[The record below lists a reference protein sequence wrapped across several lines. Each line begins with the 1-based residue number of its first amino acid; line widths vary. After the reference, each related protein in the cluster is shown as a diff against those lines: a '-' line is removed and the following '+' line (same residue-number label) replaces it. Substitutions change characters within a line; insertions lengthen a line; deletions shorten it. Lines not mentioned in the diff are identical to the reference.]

1 MTTKFF
7 LQTAFIAS
15 AIVLSSCG
23 KDDTEIST
31 PPFSVGKEVSDTAP
45 LTGSVKGT
53 MVSGKTYYLDGEVTI
68 NRGDTLLLQPGVTV
82 YAKNA
87 ASVFIVKGV
96 FLSLGAKENP
106 VKLSVEG
113 KTKQDSPSTLPENDP
128 AMAGLWGG
136 IVCDMGCPKLV
147 LKWTNI
153 EYTGSHFTNP
163 PIEGLSG
170 HGYYWGV
177 TFLNPEGT
185 LVMEDCHMYGANTE
199 GCRVMGGY
207 ISILRN
213 KFEKIG
219 LQLGDAVTI
228 KGGGAQGD
236 VAYNVFIGCSSQC
249 IVVDN
254 FEGHTRQVTVNAY
267 NNTIINSGWRTAR
280 ANEVYGITYFRQAAG
295 LIYNNAIVNCRGGL
309 FLDAAKPPHPTALTY
324 GHNSF
329 YADTKA
335 IAENIYPWGSLTAPQ
350 TTDLPTPSSYLP
362 AGFQAGG
369 EYDGDAIVGINK
381 PLFKQFTIPCLDPA
395 KYSFTAGC
403 DFHLNAGSP
412 LIGKGTTSISALK
425 KVPFDPTFGVT
436 EYSEPGTDIGAYLA
450 TGAGNKL

>member
-1 MTTKFF
+1 MTAKNF
-7 LQTAFIAS
+7 QTAFIVG
-15 AIVLSSCG
+15 AILLCSSCQ
-23 KDDTEIST
+23 KDNTEIST
-31 PPFSVGKEVSDTAP
+31 PPFSVGKEVSDAAP

-53 MVSGKTYYLDGEVTI
+53 MTSGKTYYVDGEVTI
-68 NRGDTLLLQPGVTV
+68 NRGDTLLIQPGVTV

-87 ASVFIVKGV
+87 TSVFIVKGV
-96 FLSLGAKENP
+96 FLSLGTKEKP

-136 IVCDMGCPKLV
+136 VVCDMECPRLI

-185 LVMEDCHMYGANTE
+185 FVMEDCHMYGANTE
-199 GCRVMGGY
+199 GVRIMGGY

-228 KGGGAQGD
+228 KGGGTQGD

-254 FEGHTRQVTVNAY
+254 FEGNTRQVTVNAY

-295 LIYNNAIVNCRGGL
+295 LICNNAIVNCRGGL
-309 FLDAAKPPHPTALTY
+309 FLDNGKPPKLDALNY
-324 GHNSF
+324 GYNSF
-329 YADTKA
+329 YADTKD
-335 IAENIYPWGSLTAPQ
+335 IAENIYPWGSLTEPK

-362 AGFQAGG
+362 AGFQTGG
-369 EYDGDAIVGINK
+369 EYDGSAITGVNN
-381 PLFKQFTIPCLDPA
+381 PLFKQFTIPCPDPA
-395 KYSFTAGC
+395 KYSYTAGH
-403 DFHLNAGSP
+403 DFHINTGSP
-412 LIGKGTTSISALK
+412 LIGKGTGTIFALK
-425 KVPFDPTFGVT
+425 KVPIDPNFGVT
-436 EYSEPGTDIGAYLA
+436 EYSEPGSDIGAYPT
-450 TGAGNKL
+450 TGIGNKL